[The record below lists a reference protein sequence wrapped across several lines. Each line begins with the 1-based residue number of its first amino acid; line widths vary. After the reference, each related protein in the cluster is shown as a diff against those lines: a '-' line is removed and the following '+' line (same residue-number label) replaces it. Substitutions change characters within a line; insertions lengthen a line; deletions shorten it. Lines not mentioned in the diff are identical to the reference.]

1 MLLYLIQVLVLV
13 LVQVLVQEMF
23 HCMLVFRLLRLDH
36 KPIQ

>member
-13 LVQVLVQEMF
+13 LVLVQEMF